1 MIPIRTR
8 LSLLL
13 AGTSAVAA
21 LVLAVPAQAATPYCG
36 ITWGSVPEA
45 RSAGDTDMLNDIRS
59 GRHACFDRLVLDLGG
74 QDTTFGSY
82 DVRYVPLVRT
92 DGAGEA
98 VPVRGEAD
106 LQIVLRAPA
115 YDGAGRSTFYP
126 ADPREVVDV
135 SDYTTFRQVAWAGSF
150 EGHTTVALGVR
161 ARLPFRVFTLNG
173 TPNSDDGPRVV
184 VDVAHRW

>member
-1 MIPIRTR
+1 MNPIRTR

-36 ITWGSVPEA
+36 ITWGSLPEA
-45 RSAGDTDMLNDIRS
+45 RSGGDTDMLNDVRS
-59 GRHACFDRLVLDLGG
+59 GRHACFDRLVFDLGG

-98 VPVRGEAD
+98 VPVRGDAD

-115 YDGAGRSTFYP
+115 YDGNGHATYVP
-126 ADPREVVDV
+126 ANRQELVDV
-135 SDYTTFRQVAWAGSF
+135 RGYTTFRQVAWAGSF
-150 EGHTTVALGVR
+150 EGHTTIALGVR
-161 ARLPFRVFTLNG
+161 ARLPFRVFTLDG
-173 TPNSDDGPRVV
+173 TPNSDDGPRMV